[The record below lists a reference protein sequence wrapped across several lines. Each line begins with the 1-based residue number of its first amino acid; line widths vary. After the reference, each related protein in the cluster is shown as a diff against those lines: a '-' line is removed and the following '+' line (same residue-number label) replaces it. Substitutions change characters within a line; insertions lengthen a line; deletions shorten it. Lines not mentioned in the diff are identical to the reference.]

1 MAARAEGL
9 PSFLLRWLAAPAA
22 LGAFFAA
29 LAAVLR
35 HRARQPS
42 MPRMSDEWLRAHD
55 IDSSREYP
63 W

>member
-1 MAARAEGL
+1 MATRVESF

-22 LGAFFAA
+22 LGALLAA
-29 LAAVLR
+29 VTAVLR

-42 MPRMSDEWLRAHD
+42 MPRMSDEWLRSHD
-55 IDSSREYP
+55 IDAGRDHP